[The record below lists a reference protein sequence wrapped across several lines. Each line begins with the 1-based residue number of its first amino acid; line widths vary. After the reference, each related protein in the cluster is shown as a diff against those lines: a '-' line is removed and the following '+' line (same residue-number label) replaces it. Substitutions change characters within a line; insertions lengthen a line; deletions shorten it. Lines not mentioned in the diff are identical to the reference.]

1 MLRLARAVLPVRGQS
16 RTLCS
21 TSSARGEGSVLRGLG
36 SAFFGSA
43 VAYTAY
49 LSWWQYT
56 RRDEKIRLIAERTRR
71 LDQEAE
77 PLNEVVP
84 GESNAELPPELMY
97 RRIVCTG
104 KFDHD
109 GEILVGPRSAPVG
122 TVSGGPRSGLASD
135 SNASGWDVVTPF
147 ECTDGRR
154 VLVNRGWVQRDQTG
168 SVSRPLQA
176 VEVQGVLCGG
186 ESGNRCVAVPA
197 ITIDLQP
204 HLRRVPR
211 AASPRMSQR
220 RVGTHGSTFP
230 RCLQRP
236 MHRPD
241 WWCTRLTCHVAEGP
255 SLQRVVSARS
265 NGPPR
270 GLFFRSSIF
279 TSCLTRTWCTR
290 YCLPPPHDY

>member
-1 MLRLARAVLPVRGQS
+1 MLRLAHAVRTPVRGQS
-16 RTLCS
+16 RTLSS
-21 TSSARGEGSVLRGLG
+21 TSAARSEGSVMRGLG

-71 LDQEAE
+71 LEQEAE

-84 GESNAELPPELMY
+84 DERNSELPPELMY

-109 GEILVGPRSAPVG
+109 DEILVGPRSAPVG

-154 VLVNRGWVQRDQTG
+154 VLVNRGWVQRDQAG

-197 ITIDLQP
+197 MAAGIQP
-204 HLRRVPR
+204 HSRRVPR
-211 AASPRMSQR
+211 AASPRMSRR
-220 RVGTHGSTFP
+220 RVGTRGSTSP
-230 RCLQRP
+230 RSLQRP
-236 MHRPD
+236 MHRRG

-255 SLQRVVSARS
+255 PLQLVAPARS

-270 GLFFRSSIF
+270 GLFFRS
-279 TSCLTRTWCTR
+279 
-290 YCLPPPHDY
+290 